1 MPDVRGCQI
10 PDHLHY
16 WPEKHVW
23 ATFAEGMA
31 TVGITD
37 VAQHLAKTIISALPK
52 EAGRPAR
59 KGKSLGTV
67 ESGKWVGPVT
77 SPVTGEIVMVN
88 EAARAKPSIINE
100 DPYGEG
106 WFVKVK
112 PTDWAGESV
121 LLVTGEAGVA
131 TYQKFLE
138 EQGIQC
144 GG

>member
-77 SPVTGEIVMVN
+77 SPIDGEVV
-88 EAARAKPSIINE
+88 EANRLLATDPGILNR

-106 WFVKVK
+106 WFVRIR
-112 PTDWAGESV
+112 PDDWPRDAGEM
-121 LLVTGEAGVA
+121 VTGDAGVA
-131 TYQKFLE
+131 AYRAFLE
-138 EQGIQC
+138 EEGISC
-144 GG
+144 E

>member
-23 ATFAEGMA
+23 ASFGDGVA

-52 EAGRPAR
+52 EAGRPAK
-59 KGKSLGTV
+59 KGRSLGTV

-77 SPVTGEIVMVN
+77 SPIDGEVV
-88 EAARAKPSIINE
+88 EANPLLARDPGILNR

-106 WFVKVK
+106 WFVRIR
-112 PTDWAGESV
+112 PDDWDRDSGD
-121 LLVTGEAGVA
+121 LVTGEVGVGA
-131 TYQKFLE
+131 YRSFLE
-138 EQGIQC
+138 AEGINC
-144 GG
+144 E